1 MGVFSGY
8 SGYSRRSVSKRAV
21 GWGYIVGFIIA
32 LVLLV
37 VLLFVVSKSHG
48 QMLSVMDMFRDF

>member
-1 MGVFSGY
+1 MVFS
-8 SGYSRRSVSKRAV
+8 KKAV

-37 VLLFVVSKSHG
+37 VLLFVAAKSHG
-48 QMLSVMDMFRDF
+48 QMLSVLDMFRDF